1 MKHTSILPAMIIAAL
16 TLSGCTSYN
25 SLQLSKQQLPAVSTQ
40 TSTPYT
46 YYKIDPPLYNGD
58 VVQYVLQSGEKGTI
72 TVKKTTPQTLISD
85 DGRVINLSDL
95 ASLKRKDISKGKTAA
110 AVGTGVATTV
120 VVATLVF
127 TAVIGAG
134 FAGMLSAS

>member
-1 MKHTSILPAMIIAAL
+1 M
-16 TLSGCTSYN
+16 
-25 SLQLSKQQLPAVSTQ
+25 
-40 TSTPYT
+40 
-46 YYKIDPPLYNGD
+46 
-58 VVQYVLQSGEKGTI
+58 
-72 TVKKTTPQTLISD
+72 
-85 DGRVINLSDL
+85 SDL

-120 VVATLVF
+120 VVAALVF